1 MAGTTASEIND
12 LFLTKISDYR
22 LDAIF
27 TTSGSAA
34 FTLYLEPWLL
44 DAIVEFE
51 PICDQS
57 LAYTVSGA
65 TEGQFAETLSLE
77 NQIMLSKLMVLYWLE
92 KSVKDTLQF
101 SLFLSDHDFKTASAA
116 QNLSSKQSL
125 YNNTREE
132 ISQLLNEYSYRK
144 NNWENWQNQIYDP
157 TVA

>member
-12 LFLTKISDYR
+12 LFLTRINDYR

-44 DAIVEFE
+44 DAIVEFS

-57 LAYTVSGA
+57 LVYTVSTGG
-65 TEGQFAETLSLE
+65 TEGSFSVILTLE
-77 NQIMLSKLMVLYWLE
+77 NQIMLSKLMVLSWLGQ
-92 KSVKDTLQF
+92 SVKEVLQF
-101 SLFLSDHDFKTASAA
+101 NLFLQDADYRTHAASS
-116 QNLSSKQSL
+116 NLSAKQSL

-132 ISQLLNEYSYRK
+132 LSQSMNEYSFRK
-144 NNWENWQNQIYDP
+144 NDWSSWISQDYG
-157 TVA
+157 TA

>member
-12 LFLTKISDYR
+12 LFLTRISDYR

-65 TEGQFAETLSLE
+65 TEGQFTETLSLE
-77 NQIMLSKLMVLYWLE
+77 NQIMLSKLMVLYWLGQ
-92 KSVKDTLQF
+92 SVKEVLQF
-101 SLFLSDHDFKTASAA
+101 SLFLQDHDYVTHSAA
-116 QNLSSKQSL
+116 QNLSAKQSL

-132 ISQLLNEYSYRK
+132 LAQSLNEYSFRK
-144 NNWENWQNQIYDP
+144 NDWSSW
-157 TVA
+157 VAQDYGITP